1 MSGGRA
7 QHRLHNGL
15 VVTQTAIG
23 MVLLIGAGLLMR
35 SFVRI
40 LDVQPGFDPRHV
52 VTTRIAVPF
61 EGATHNQHYLFYQ
74 QLVERIAA
82 LPGVRSAS
90 AGWPLPMSSSSA
102 TVNFNIQGRPV
113 AKGDEPSE
121 SLGLAMP
128 GFFETMKI
136 PLIAGRPFGAQDGLT
151 GQPTIIVNQAFAK
164 KYFPNQNPI
173 GQHIQVRAGDDIFE
187 HPVREVVGVVGDIKH
202 KGLTTDFD
210 PQYYL
215 PYAQALITNPD
226 VVVRTNEDPVAM
238 QTAIGAAVR
247 DLDKRVPVYRASTLE
262 EYLYQS
268 AAQPRFQAFLLSC
281 FAVIALVLAAIGLY
295 GLLSYM
301 VVQRTREIGLRMAL
315 GAQRVDVLRMIAQRG
330 LMLSLVGV
338 GVGIAVSAV
347 LTRLISGMLFEVRPT
362 DPVIYAGTAAL
373 LLVVSVA
380 ASSAPAL
387 RAARLDPMQT
397 LREQ

>member
-1 MSGGRA
+1 AWRLSRTAPASALRESGRSMSGGRA

-82 LPGVRSAS
+82 LPGVQSAS

-128 GFFETMKI
+128 GFFETM
-136 PLIAGRPFGAQDGLT
+136 
-151 GQPTIIVNQAFAK
+151 
-164 KYFPNQNPI
+164 
-173 GQHIQVRAGDDIFE
+173 
-187 HPVREVVGVVGDIKH
+187 
-202 KGLTTDFD
+202 
-210 PQYYL
+210 
-215 PYAQALITNPD
+215 
-226 VVVRTNEDPVAM
+226 
-238 QTAIGAAVR
+238 
-247 DLDKRVPVYRASTLE
+247 
-262 EYLYQS
+262 
-268 AAQPRFQAFLLSC
+268 
-281 FAVIALVLAAIGLY
+281 
-295 GLLSYM
+295 
-301 VVQRTREIGLRMAL
+301 
-315 GAQRVDVLRMIAQRG
+315 
-330 LMLSLVGV
+330 
-338 GVGIAVSAV
+338 
-347 LTRLISGMLFEVRPT
+347 
-362 DPVIYAGTAAL
+362 
-373 LLVVSVA
+373 
-380 ASSAPAL
+380 
-387 RAARLDPMQT
+387 
-397 LREQ
+397 